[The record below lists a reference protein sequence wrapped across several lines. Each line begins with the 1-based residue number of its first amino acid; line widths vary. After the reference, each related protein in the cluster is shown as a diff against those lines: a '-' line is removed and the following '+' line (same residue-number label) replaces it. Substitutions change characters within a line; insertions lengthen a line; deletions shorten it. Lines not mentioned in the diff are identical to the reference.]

1 MTVSSEMKEMQLL
14 IMAAQRLKVGVLPLD
29 LACSGFV
36 TYSVEILTTGTNHK
50 NKADGFFP
58 KESQQ
63 GRRTSGSVRPQGG
76 REWPN
81 SMIVT

>member
-1 MTVSSEMKEMQLL
+1 MTVSSEMKEMQPH
-14 IMAAQRLKVGVLPLD
+14 IMAAQRLKVAVLPRD

-50 NKADGFFP
+50 NKADGFLP
-58 KESQQ
+58 KESQ
-63 GRRTSGSVRPQGG
+63 GSRTSGSVRPEGG

-81 SMIVT
+81 SMIAT